1 MKMNK
6 DKRIKVC
13 LEEEI
18 LDELTQ
24 MAIESNQSRNS
35 LVMSILDQRINN
47 IRQYRKVLDREQKYI
62 KHIFKMVMGEE
73 TKFESTLIRTY
84 KILESLAY
92 LQHKKYMKN
101 PELLQ
106 EQGRYIEYNLA
117 KIRAG
122 LPMEQPFMNM
132 KKALMI
138 EADPEILRR
147 IKEMESQ
154 ADLAMLDEDDESE

>member
-1 MKMNK
+1 MNNAQRLK
-6 DKRIKVC
+6 IY

-18 LDELTQ
+18 LEELSM
-24 MAIESNQSRNS
+24 MAIETDQTRNG
-35 LVMSILDQRINN
+35 LMTSILNMKIDSA
-47 IRQYRKVLDREQKYI
+47 RQYETILEKEKKYL
-62 KHIFKMVMGEE
+62 KHIYKSVMGED
-73 TKFESTLIRTY
+73 TKYDLALNRTFRV
-84 KILESLAY
+84 IESLAY
-92 LQHKKYMKN
+92 LQYKKYKKN
-101 PELLQ
+101 PEVLQ

-117 KIRAG
+117 RLRAG

-138 EADPEILRR
+138 EDDPEILRR

>member
-1 MKMNK
+1 MMNK
-6 DKRIKVC
+6 IHRVKIRIDEDV
-13 LEEEI
+13 LEELEM
-18 LDELTQ
+18 
-24 MAIESNQSRNS
+24 MAIETNQSRNA
-35 LVMSILDQRINN
+35 LATTILSRKIDNE
-47 IRQYRKVLDREQKYI
+47 RQYETALEKEKKYL
-62 KHIFKMVMGEE
+62 KHIYKSIMGEE
-73 TKFESTLIRTY
+73 TKFEATLLRAYRVI
-84 KILESLAY
+84 ESLAY
-92 LQHKKYMKN
+92 LQHKKYAKN

-117 KIRAG
+117 RLRAG

-138 EADPEILRR
+138 EDDPEILRR